1 MSAGGDELTARAA
14 RLHRD
19 AVVVDT
25 HADTPTEFFLQDGY
39 DFAERHEVGHVDLY
53 RLREGGVDLQFL
65 AAWVPAEYAATRGAS
80 YRHALTL
87 IDAIHR
93 VVDRTPGAR
102 IARDGREIREIHAR
116 GDVALMIGVEGGHA
130 IENTIEKLRILHRK
144 GARYLTLTWNN
155 THDWA
160 DAAGDEPR
168 HGGLTPFGRE
178 VVREMNRLRMII
190 DVSHVANTTFWH
202 VLEESSAP
210 VIASHSCARAQAEH
224 FRNLDDEQLRALAA
238 AGGVVGVNAFPT
250 FLDTRFAEAFTRIE
264 ERAEALER
272 DLRTRYRDPQR
283 ARQEARTWMAAAI
296 AELPPVPIDRLVD
309 HIDHIVQTAGI
320 DHVGLGCDFDGIPC
334 TPEGLEDVAAIPR
347 ITELLLRRGYDDDDV
362 KKILGENF
370 LRIIDTVIG

>member
-1 MSAGGDELTARAA
+1 
-14 RLHRD
+14 
-19 AVVVDT
+19 
-25 HADTPTEFFLQDGY
+25 
-39 DFAERHEVGHVDLY
+39 
-53 RLREGGVDLQFL
+53 
-65 AAWVPAEYAATRGAS
+65 
-80 YRHALTL
+80 
-87 IDAIHR
+87 
-93 VVDRTPGAR
+93 
-102 IARDGREIREIHAR
+102 
-116 GDVALMIGVEGGHA
+116 ALMIGVEGGHA

-362 KKILGENF
+362 KKIPGENF

>member
-1 MSAGGDELTARAA
+1 
-14 RLHRD
+14 
-19 AVVVDT
+19 
-25 HADTPTEFFLQDGY
+25 
-39 DFAERHEVGHVDLY
+39 
-53 RLREGGVDLQFL
+53 
-65 AAWVPAEYAATRGAS
+65 
-80 YRHALTL
+80 
-87 IDAIHR
+87 
-93 VVDRTPGAR
+93 
-102 IARDGREIREIHAR
+102 
-116 GDVALMIGVEGGHA
+116 MIGVEGGHA

-238 AGGVVGVNAFPT
+238 AGGVVASTPDL
-250 FLDTRFAEAFTRIE
+250 LDTTSPRHSHGSRSERNTRASPHPVP
-264 ERAEALER
+264 RPA
-272 DLRTRYRDPQR
+272 R
-283 ARQEARTWMAAAI
+283 ARQEARTWIAAAI
-296 AELPPVPIDRLVD
+296 SKLPPVPIDQLVD
-309 HIDHIVQTAGI
+309 HRSHRPDRKDRSRRTRVRLRRYPA
-320 DHVGLGCDFDGIPC
+320 
-334 TPEGLEDVAAIPR
+334 PEGLGHRGVPR
-347 ITELLLRRGYDDDDV
+347 ITTLLRRGYDDDV